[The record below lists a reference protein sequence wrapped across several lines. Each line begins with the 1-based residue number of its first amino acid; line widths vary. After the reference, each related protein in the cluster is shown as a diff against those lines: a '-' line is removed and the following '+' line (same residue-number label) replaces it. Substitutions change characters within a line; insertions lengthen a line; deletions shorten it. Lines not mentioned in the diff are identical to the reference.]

1 MSASYLSFA
10 GEWRPLPRRRAV
22 FAALSLSAVL
32 NLAFPAVAAADED
45 HHAGGD
51 HGAHEDKE
59 ARGPHGGRL
68 LEQDGF
74 SVEIAVHEDGTD
86 PVFRLYPWRDHE
98 PVAPAG
104 VEAVIEITRLD
115 GETTLFPLHAEDDYL
130 TSGKTLAEPHSF
142 DVAVTARFEGRDYA
156 WHYESHEGR
165 TVIGDQAAKRSGI
178 AVAVAGPGEIRIAR
192 DLTGRL
198 AVLPGAHAR
207 VGARYPG
214 IVSRL
219 AVEPGDS
226 IGAGNVL
233 AVVNSHVGSRDYDV
247 RAPIG
252 GTVVSRLA
260 SVGEPVGESTIFE
273 IANLDRVAAEFY
285 VFPRHMD
292 EIAAGTPVDVVGLA
306 GGQEASGVVERVMPV
321 AEGRSEASIARVI
334 LDNAAGHWKPG
345 LSVRG
350 RATVDRREVP
360 LAVRESAIQRFR
372 DFEVVYAK
380 IGETYEVRMIE
391 TGARDGEWVEVLG
404 GLKPG
409 TVYVSENSF
418 LVKADIE
425 KAGASHDH

>member
-1 MSASYLSFA
+1 MSAFHLSSA
-10 GEWRPLPRRRAV
+10 GERRPLSRRRAV

-32 NLAFPAVAAADED
+32 NLAFPAAVIAAED
-45 HHAGGD
+45 HHAGGEHD
-51 HGAHEDKE
+51 AHEEEE
-59 ARGPHGGRL
+59 AKGPRGGRL

-74 SVEIAVHEDGTD
+74 AVEIAVHEDGTD
-86 PVFRLYPWRDHE
+86 PVFRLYAWRDHE
-98 PVAPAG
+98 PVAPG
-104 VEAVIEITRLD
+104 EVEAAIEITRLD
-115 GETTLFPLHAEDDYL
+115 GETTLFPLHAEDGYL
-130 TSGKTLAEPHSF
+130 TSGKTLVEPHSF

-156 WHYESHEGR
+156 WHYESYEGR
-165 TVIGDQAAKRSGI
+165 TVIGDEAAGRSGI
-178 AVAVAGPGEIRIAR
+178 VTAVAGPGEIRIAR
-192 DLTGRL
+192 DLAGRL
-198 AVLPGAHAR
+198 AVLPGGHAR

-214 IVSRL
+214 IVARL

-226 IGAGNVL
+226 VRAGDVL

-252 GTVVSRLA
+252 GIVVSRLV
-260 SVGEPVGESTIFE
+260 SVGEAVGESTIFE

-292 EIAAGTPVDVVGLA
+292 EILAGTPVDIVSLA
-306 GGQEASGVVERVMPV
+306 GGRETAGVVERVMPV

-334 LDNAAGHWKPG
+334 LDNAAGLWKPG

-360 LAVRESAIQRFR
+360 LVVRESAIQRFR

-418 LVKADIE
+418 LIKADIE